1 VSSPVQAVR
10 LRIGDRVRFSGT
22 VRTVIG
28 LSGTVVRLADPGGT
42 LTELTLAELVNAGD
56 FERVGVPPPA
66 PLPSASPLDGLPGEA
81 VAEALWWERHIVEV
95 LRGIPSDAP
104 PGAQTYPLMRE
115 TLRVTPE
122 RYERWLASTWRRMA
136 VAATH
141 N

>member
-1 VSSPVQAVR
+1 MSFPVQAAR

-42 LTELTLAELVNAGD
+42 LTEVTLAELVTAGD

-66 PLPSASPLDGLPGEA
+66 PLPSASPLDGLPEDA

-95 LRGIPSDAP
+95 LRGIPPDAP
-104 PGAQTYPLMRE
+104 PGTAAQA
-115 TLRVTPE
+115 
-122 RYERWLASTWRRMA
+122 WSTIRGWCR
-136 VAATH
+136 
-141 N
+141 